1 MKNLNL
7 RPALRTLTIIIGTA
21 GLFAC
26 QELSIDTQS
35 TQPAKIEIDAQSE
48 YTLLAASPRTIIFNI
63 SSNTPWKITSDSQ
76 WCTPDPA
83 MSSASSLVAEITV
96 ETEDNDTEKPRTAI
110 LTIKAEGIDTPTTV
124 TVHQDA
130 KGKLLIQPVDGA
142 IASQGGSKPFTITS
156 NKPWTVVSDK
166 IWLTFDKTEGEGTGE
181 METVTATAEMNT
193 GVRRSALVTVSNGL
207 DTQEFEVVQDGI
219 ILSFKEL
226 EDPENDVLFS
236 GAGGT
241 KSFGVEANIEWKVA
255 CDDPNV
261 ILNKTSDTEFSV
273 TMPIGKYFS
282 TMETPIRLEAADA
295 SLSGVEA
302 QVLTLKQSGIA
313 YADGSGVV
321 FNEDGSVTM
330 TAAGAKSRVCT
341 HIQNKMGTYI
351 WTFSEVNIEDA
362 YFDINAS
369 PSGGSAN
376 FHIYLGECQ
385 NKGDSNS
392 FKGGGRTQPDGADF
406 WANPTTITPGLT
418 VDDLNAMKTLKLVVK
433 PNESDNS
440 KLKVELWLN
449 DKQILEVNNRIN
461 PWTPERTT
469 PGMPYYFGFTEGTG
483 TMTIASF
490 ETIPIE

>member
-130 KGKLLIQPVDGA
+130 KGKLLIQPVDGN

-193 GVRRSALVTVSNGL
+193 GVRRSATVTVSNGL

-261 ILNKTSDTEFSV
+261 TLNKTSDTEFSV

-302 QVLTLKQSGIA
+302 QVLTLRQSGIA
-313 YADGSGVV
+313 YADGSDVV
-321 FNEDGSVTM
+321 FNADGSVTM

-341 HIQNKMGTYI
+341 HLANKLGTYI
-351 WTFSEVNIEDA
+351 WTFSEVNIENA
-362 YFDINAS
+362 YFDLNAWTDN
-369 PSGGSAN
+369 AN
-376 FHIYLGECQ
+376 FHLFLGGQ
-385 NKGDSNS
+385 NRLTS
-392 FKGGGRTQPDGADF
+392 GGRTTPDGADF
-406 WANPTTITPGLT
+406 WANPAIITPGLT
-418 VDDLNAMKTLKLVVK
+418 VDDLNAMKTLKLVIK
-433 PNESDNS
+433 PNESDAT
-440 KLKVELWLN
+440 KLTIELWLN
-449 DKQILEVNNRIN
+449 DKQILDVNDRIN

-469 PGMPYYFGFTEGTG
+469 PGIPYYFGFTGGTG